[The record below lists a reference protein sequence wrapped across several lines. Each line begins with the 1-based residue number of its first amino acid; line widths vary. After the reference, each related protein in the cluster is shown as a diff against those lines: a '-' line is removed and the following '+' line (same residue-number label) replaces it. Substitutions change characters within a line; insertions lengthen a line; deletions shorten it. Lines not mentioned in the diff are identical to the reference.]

1 MKKNLS
7 LAGFS
12 LVAMGLF
19 MGSCVSKRKYMDAQA
34 SAAQRYSTDSA
45 QWASRTNTMQQNITS
60 LEQRSS
66 DYQKQ
71 MDSFRTA
78 SANYQKRWD
87 NLQSTYTQQN
97 TSTEQLH
104 QQIHTA
110 RPSLVMF
117 VSTGSYKLC
126 PEAIILTGSTP

>member
-1 MKKNLS
+1 
-7 LAGFS
+7 
-12 LVAMGLF
+12 
-19 MGSCVSKRKYMDAQA
+19 MDAQA

-87 NLQSTYTQQN
+87 NLQSTSTLSLAAS
-97 TSTEQLH
+97 TS
-104 QQIHTA
+104 A
-110 RPSLVMF
+110 SLSNACLPFALSVE
-117 VSTGSYKLC
+117 L
-126 PEAIILTGSTP
+126 PELNNIFSGRFT